1 MMDLH
6 TETYIQTIDPLESVE
21 QAVIAE
27 QYAYERDDT
36 ELHMAVPGEWR
47 DHQVW
52 FAWRPELD
60 VLHVCASLELKTP
73 PARFREVCELVT
85 RLNERLWL
93 GHFDVWAEDGSVVF
107 RHALSLAGGET
118 VSPAQAA
125 ALIVAAREAGE
136 RLYPAFH
143 YLVWGGK
150 SVEEAVAAA
159 MFDTA
164 GEA

>member
-1 MMDLH
+1 MNASGWAISMSG
-6 TETYIQTIDPLESVE
+6 P
-21 QAVIAE
+21 
-27 QYAYERDDT
+27 R
-36 ELHMAVPGEWR
+36 MAR
-47 DHQVW
+47 S
-52 FAWRPELD
+52 
-60 VLHVCASLELKTP
+60 C
-73 PARFREVCELVT
+73 
-85 RLNERLWL
+85 
-93 GHFDVWAEDGSVVF
+93 F
-107 RHALSLAGGET
+107 RHALSLAGGDT